1 MYTPFVRGKQFEL
14 LGLREITGSILH
26 PNKEKVSP
34 IIEPVKL
41 SSTLSKTLKEFEKFD
56 INFTLIIN
64 PTEGDLK
71 GIGNVNLILETINNI
86 IPSYNNYQLGIINTA
101 GIDHHKVIDYI
112 SKNSLTHIPIT
123 FVHNLL
129 DNSIVQNLELYPN
142 TIKYNIINQEYV
154 SSRFKNNFDENTRIL
169 FGDHFQAQDT
179 NREYLH
185 VEESDFSDDYKFFK
199 EEGYIGFGDFGTVG
213 SSYSD
218 KGFLPYAVAIHLS
231 YFNKDVKLIK
241 VRHFTSDSNDDQ
253 YDTPN
258 KFNEAINKLAPWIE
272 ANIDQQDYTKGIE
285 QFLDL
290 FHRDIAPHYPGLG
303 TLKKISLINHIEL
316 IIKLI

>member
-1 MYTPFVRGKQFEL
+1 MYTPFVRGKKFEL
-14 LGLREITGSILH
+14 LGLKEITENTLH
-26 PNKEKVSP
+26 PNKHKVSP

-41 SSTLSKTLKEFEKFD
+41 STTLSNTLKEFEKFD

-71 GIGNVNLILETINNI
+71 GIGNVNLILEAINNI
-86 IPSYNNYQLGIINTA
+86 IPSYSNYQLGIINTA
-101 GIDHHKVIDYI
+101 GIDHHKIIDYI
-112 SKNSLTHIPIT
+112 TKNSLTDIPIT
-123 FVHNLL
+123 FIHNLL
-129 DNSIVQNLELYPN
+129 DDSIVQKSDLYPN

-154 SSRFKNNFDENTRIL
+154 NPRFKNNFEKNTRIL

-185 VEESDFSDDYKFFK
+185 VEESGFSDDYKFY
-199 EEGYIGFGDFGTVG
+199 EEDGCVGFGDFGTVG
-213 SSYSD
+213 STYSD

-231 YFNKDVKLIK
+231 YLNKDVKLIK
-241 VRHFTSDSNDDQ
+241 VRHFTSDSNEDQ
-253 YDTPN
+253 HDTPN
-258 KFNEAINKLAPWIE
+258 KYNEAINKLVPWIE
-272 ANIDQQDYTKGIE
+272 ENIDKQDYTKAIE

-290 FHRDIAPHYPGLG
+290 FYRDIAPHYPGLG

-316 IIKLI
+316 ILRLI